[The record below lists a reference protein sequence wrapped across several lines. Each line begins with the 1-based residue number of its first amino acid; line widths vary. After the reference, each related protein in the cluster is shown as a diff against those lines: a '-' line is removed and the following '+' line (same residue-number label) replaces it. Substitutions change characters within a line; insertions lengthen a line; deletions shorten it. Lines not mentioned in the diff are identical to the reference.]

1 MANTSDFTRQFSDHY
16 RLTTAQI
23 FYHLPD
29 HPALLQEYIW
39 QDYDLAPRFP
49 ELRGFLGFWEKEIE
63 GPLHSVY
70 IAHRR
75 IIAPGSFTNCAF
87 EGTLQ

>member
-1 MANTSDFTRQFSDHY
+1 MADFDRQFTGDY

-29 HPALLQEYIW
+29 YPKFIQEFIW

-49 ELRGFLGFWEKEIE
+49 HLKTFLGFWVREIE
-63 GPLHSVY
+63 GKLHSVY
-70 IAHRR
+70 VAHHK
-75 IIAPGSFTNCAF
+75 IITPSDAAF
-87 EGTLQ
+87 CDFDATIQ